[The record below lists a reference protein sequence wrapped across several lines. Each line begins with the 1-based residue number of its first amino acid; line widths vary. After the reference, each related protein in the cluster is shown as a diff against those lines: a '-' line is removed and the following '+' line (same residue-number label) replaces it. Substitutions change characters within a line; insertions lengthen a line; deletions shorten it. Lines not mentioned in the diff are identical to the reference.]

1 MAAWN
6 WAHQHSKEPVDRPGR
21 LYRQKIRRLA
31 CWPTHDNPV
40 SAWNIF
46 ELRIAREDTIDF
58 QQMDVDGIWWD
69 VPSKSRVNRMHRVD
83 QVSGT
88 QLKFSHVFSIS
99 CPRLFHCSL
108 RRCAKDSWQVP
119 RMFMAQGSCF
129 GAFYG
134 SFENLTI
141 NDNN

>member
-46 ELRIAREDTIDF
+46 ELRIAWEDTIDF

-88 QLKFSHVFSIS
+88 QLKFSPFPVHDCSIAVFVV
-99 CPRLFHCSL
+99 
-108 RRCAKDSWQVP
+108 VP
-119 RMFMAQGSCF
+119 RILGRCRGCLWRRAAVLEHFTDH
-129 GAFYG
+129 
-134 SFENLTI
+134 LRI
-141 NDNN
+141 LR